1 MADAY
6 GKALLAYFKGDRKAK
21 VKVESNI
28 VDTEYWKLSEFFHSW
43 DKMSEIER
51 RALKL
56 CNGRTLDV
64 GAGSGSHSL
73 WLKDNGME
81 VSAIDLSPG
90 AVEVMR
96 ERGLEAQRQDFY
108 ALSGVRYDT
117 LLFLMN
123 GAGIAQTMKNL
134 PRFLEHCKSLLND
147 GGQVLLDSSDLK
159 FLYDDEDLAEM
170 TEEGRYYGEI
180 DYWMSY
186 RGETDEKFD
195 WLFVDFNSL
204 KLVCESC
211 GLKAEKVYEDNHFQ
225 YLAKISLV

>member
-43 DKMSEIER
+43 DDMSEIER

-96 ERGLEAQRQDFY
+96 ERGLDAQRQDFY

>member
-43 DKMSEIER
+43 DNMSEIER

-96 ERGLEAQRQDFY
+96 ERGLDAQRQDFY

>member
-1 MADAY
+1 MVDAY
-6 GKALLAYFKGDRKAK
+6 GKALLAYFNGDRKAK
-21 VKVESNI
+21 IKVESNI
-28 VDTEYWKLSEFFHSW
+28 VDTEYWKVSEFFHSW
-43 DKMSEIER
+43 NDMSEIER
-51 RALKL
+51 KALGL
-56 CNGRTLDV
+56 CKGRTLDV

-73 WLKDNGME
+73 WLKENGVD
-81 VSAIDLSPG
+81 VSAIDISAG
-90 AVEVMR
+90 AVEVMLS
-96 ERGLEAQRQDFY
+96 RGVNAQRQDFY
-108 ALSGVRYDT
+108 ALSGEKFDT
-117 LLFLMN
+117 LLLLMN

-147 GGQVLLDSSDLK
+147 GGSILMDSSDLK

-170 TEEGRYYGEI
+170 EEGQYYGEI
-180 DYWMSY
+180 DYWMSF
-186 RGETDEKFD
+186 RGEKDELFD

>member
-6 GKALLAYFKGDRKAK
+6 GNALLAYFKGDRKAK

-43 DKMSEIER
+43 DNMSEIER

-73 WLKDNGME
+73 WLKENGID
-81 VSAIDLSPG
+81 VSSIDLSPG

-96 ERGLEAQRQDFY
+96 ERGLDAQRQDFY

-134 PRFLEHCKSLLND
+134 PRFLEHCKSLLSV

>member
-6 GKALLAYFKGDRKAK
+6 GNALLAYFKGDRKAK

-43 DKMSEIER
+43 DNMSEIER

-73 WLKDNGME
+73 WLKENGID
-81 VSAIDLSPG
+81 VSSIDLSPG
-90 AVEVMR
+90 AVEVMQ
-96 ERGLEAQRQDFY
+96 ERGLDAQRQDFY

>member
-6 GKALLAYFKGDRKAK
+6 GNALLAYFKGDRKAK

-43 DKMSEIER
+43 DNMSEIER

-96 ERGLEAQRQDFY
+96 ERGLDAQRQDFY